1 MTGEDLSGQRFG
13 SLLVVGR
20 STAPDRHNRV
30 MWICRCDCGRART
43 VSTRE
48 LKRGRTLYSKNLYT
62 ADDLEYMI
70 QDWFDDHQGMFETDG
85 LVLDGAPYY
94 AEDDGVWRQDVHDDS
109 TSYLLVADDEGSIDI
124 RYAGTR

>member
-1 MTGEDLSGQRFG
+1 MAGEDLSGQRFG

-20 STAPDRHNRV
+20 SKAPDRHNRI

-62 ADDLEYMI
+62 ADDLERAE
-70 QDWFDDHQGMFETDG
+70 HTDE
-85 LVLDGAPYY
+85 LTADGRTHVRIDYKVS
-94 AEDDGVWRQDVHDDS
+94 GI
-109 TSYLLVADDEGSIDI
+109 GSNSCGPQLMEQYQLKEKQI
-124 RYAGTR
+124 RFRFTMLPGKKA